1 MFEKK
6 LPILACLL
14 VNVSCQSKCT
24 VEIECY
30 LTHVITKSSVVSQL
44 VICPAILGSTEW
56 KESDVNCSHFEASQV
71 NPHPL
76 VSQHVLLTVNALCL
90 FGEKI

>member
-6 LPILACLL
+6 LLISACLL

-30 LTHVITKSSVVSQL
+30 LTHGITNSSVVSQL

-56 KESDVNCSHFEASQV
+56 KESDVNSSEPYRLKAIALTQYPSHILSQSEI
-71 NPHPL
+71 L
-76 VSQHVLLTVNALCL
+76 
-90 FGEKI
+90 EEM